1 MLVGAGRFCM
11 LCEKLEEVLEELE
24 LLEELLEYGKSVI
37 PISITE
43 KVQIPCFT
51 PYSLHQRRM

>member
-11 LCEKLEEVLEELE
+11 LCEKLEDELEELE
-24 LLEELLEYGKSVI
+24 LPEELFEYGKSVI
-37 PISITE
+37 PISIPE

-51 PYSLHQRRM
+51 PYSLHQRWM